1 MTDIVARPAANP
13 MKRVL
18 AVRDFF
24 LLWIGQSTSLLGD
37 QFHAIAGA
45 WLVLKLT
52 GDPLALGTVLAL
64 GGIAT
69 AVFTVIGGAIT
80 DRISPRKVMLTSDA
94 IRLCLSAMLATQIFT
109 GTLQVWMIYIYSLVE
124 GIVSGVFAPASMS
137 MAPRLVPPEDLQAGN
152 SVMQGSMQ
160 LIRFVGPAVAGG
172 LIAAFPKENVGVG
185 LALAIDAVTFIASIV
200 TLWMMKS
207 GGEVIVSDGTQA
219 KSNVLQSIVDG
230 VRFVI
235 EDPFLKFL
243 FLLIAVANLAF
254 GGAVAVGVPFLADT
268 RFPEGAAAYGLI
280 LSGFA
285 GGNLLGIILSGSLP
299 KMPGKMI
306 GVFMVTMFLVLSAGV
321 SSLAWIA
328 WTWVAM
334 ADLFVQ
340 GVLNGY
346 LSILLITSLQQNT
359 PKEMLGRLMS
369 MVLLAGIVL
378 APLSTAISGA
388 VLHWNVPALFLGAGA
403 LLLICAVYLMRPQMS
418 QMVSMRLVEVPS
430 ENIAE

>member
-418 QMVSMRLVEVPS
+418 QMVGMRLVEVPS

>member
-254 GGAVAVGVPFLADT
+254 SGAVAVGVPFLADT

-418 QMVSMRLVEVPS
+418 QMVGMRLVEVPS